1 MRRSVHNG
9 LVRIAAADGRFSQG
23 PLLKQSGEARL
34 LIVRLVRFSD
44 SAGLPG
50 VEKVAKQK
58 SRRMHKT
65 VVRAQPEF
73 AKYIILIWNGREQAL
88 VFPLNVKHEDVLEYI
103 QAEHPEVHAV
113 SAGLYC
119 DEPGAFWVGGQS
131 DSLKLKVRPE
141 DRRLLQRFL
150 SSSDRRPWDLTTMA
164 KEAAAAGK
172 SHVTSGPFSR

>member
-1 MRRSVHNG
+1 MGG
-9 LVRIAAADGRFSQG
+9 LS
-23 PLLKQSGEARL
+23 
-34 LIVRLVRFSD
+34 
-44 SAGLPG
+44 G

-73 AKYIILIWNGREQAL
+73 AKYIILVWSGREQAL
-88 VFPLNVKHEDVLEYI
+88 VFPFNVKHEDVLEYI
-103 QAEHPEVHAV
+103 QAEHPEVQAV

-131 DSLKLKVRPE
+131 DSLKLKSRPE
-141 DRRLLQRFL
+141 DRRLLQRFV

-164 KEAAAAGK
+164 KEAAAAAK
-172 SHVTSGPFSR
+172 SHVTSVAFPSDVE